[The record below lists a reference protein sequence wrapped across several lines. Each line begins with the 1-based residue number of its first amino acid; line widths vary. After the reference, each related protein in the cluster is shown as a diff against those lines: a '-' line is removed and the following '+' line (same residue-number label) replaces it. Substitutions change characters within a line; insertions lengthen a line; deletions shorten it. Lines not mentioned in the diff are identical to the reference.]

1 MSGPRPTGPEGF
13 DPAELEALAPVGRGL
28 FSVDGMW
35 CPSCAAATER
45 VLARQPG
52 VRRARVSF
60 PTASA
65 LIDWDPGRADLS
77 RILGQVERLGYAVGR
92 PQSSGETVAQIDAEI
107 QRLSIRLAVT
117 AFFGMWVMV
126 LAIMRY
132 LEPAALGD
140 TPAGHA
146 LSLVAAGLALP
157 VVTFAAAP
165 FWRAGW
171 RTLRAGVPGMD
182 ALVSLGVA
190 GAAVL
195 SAVELARGGADI
207 YADTAVM
214 LVALLSLGRL
224 VEMRT
229 TRRAAT
235 AIGALEREMPER
247 AWPAEGGAA
256 RPAESFAPGDRI
268 RVPAGAR
275 VPLDGR
281 IEGGG
286 TRFDLSMM
294 TGESRPVPGGAGDA
308 AQAGAVNLDSPVTL
322 RVTAGVGDRRIDRI
336 MGRMAEM
343 QGERSEIARL
353 SDALARR
360 LVPAALTLAA
370 LVGAAGWA
378 LGLGAQEAALRALSV
393 VVIACPC
400 ALSIAVPVTFLAFAE
415 RALRGGVLFRS
426 PAAMERAGDLRTLVL
441 DKTGTLTEG
450 RPRVVET
457 CPAPGTAPQTL
468 RDLAATAEAGIDHP
482 VARALTE
489 AGEAGEATRTRHP
502 RGVTARTADGAQ
514 LDVGDARALRDAGVP
529 LTPRGAALREGW
541 IHVARAGRWIG
552 ALRLADPIRPEAGT
566 ALAALRDAGLRLVM
580 ATGDAAQPAQEV
592 AEATGLTHA
601 AVHAGLSPEDKAALV
616 ADARAHGP
624 VGFAG
629 DGVNDS
635 LALAAADVGIAVDGA
650 SHAATAA
657 AGVVVSRGGLGALA
671 DGLRRAQA
679 ARRRMAQNLAFA
691 VVYNAAAIPLAAA
704 GAIPPSAAALAMLAS
719 SLSVLANAGRPEPE
733 QSDRTRDAGKP
744 LRPRNSRRAWRS
756 GAI

>member
-1 MSGPRPTGPEGF
+1 MTARRSAGPEAFGP
-13 DPAELEALAPVGRGL
+13 DELETLAPVGRGL
-28 FSVDGMW
+28 FAVEGMW

-52 VRRARVSF
+52 VCRARVSF

-65 LIDWDPGRADLS
+65 LIDWEPGRADLPH
-77 RILGQVERLGYAVGR
+77 ILRQVERLGYAVRR
-92 PQSSGETVAQIDAEI
+92 PRSSGDTVAQIDAEI

-140 TPAGHA
+140 TPTGHA
-146 LSLVAAGLALP
+146 LSLVAAALGLP

-182 ALVSLGVA
+182 TLVSLGVA
-190 GAAVL
+190 GAAAL
-195 SAVELARGGADI
+195 SAVELASGGADI

-214 LVALLSLGRL
+214 LVALLSVGRL

-247 AWPAEGGAA
+247 AWPAVGDEA
-256 RPAESFAPGDRI
+256 RPAETFAPGDRI

-281 IEGGG
+281 IEGAG
-286 TRFDLSMM
+286 TRFDLSVM
-294 TGESRPVPGGAGDA
+294 TGESQPVPVADGDA
-308 AQAGAVNLDSPVTL
+308 AQAGAINLDSPVTL
-322 RVTAGVGDRRIDRI
+322 RVTAAVGDRRIDRI

-360 LVPAALTLAA
+360 LVPAALALAA
-370 LVGAAGWA
+370 LVGVVGWA

-400 ALSIAVPVTFLAFAE
+400 ALSIAVPITFLGFAE
-415 RALRGGVLFRS
+415 RGLRVGVLFRS
-426 PAAMERAGDLRTLVL
+426 PAAMERAGDLRTLIL

-457 CPAPGTAPQTL
+457 RPAPDTAPQTV
-468 RDLAATAEAGIDHP
+468 RDVAATAEAGIDHP
-482 VARALTE
+482 VARALAE
-489 AGEAGEATRTRHP
+489 AGEAGDATRTRHP
-502 RGVTARTADGAQ
+502 RGVTAQAADGAQ
-514 LDVGDARALRDAGVP
+514 LLVGDAGFLFAAGILP
-529 LTPRGAALREGW
+529 GPGGTTLTDGW
-541 IHVARAGRWIG
+541 IHVARAGRWAG
-552 ALRLADPIRPEAGT
+552 ALRLTDPVRADAAA
-566 ALAALRDAGLRLVM
+566 ALAALRDGGLRLDM
-580 ATGDAAQPAQEV
+580 ATGDAECPARDV
-592 AEATGLTHA
+592 AEATGLPRDG
-601 AVHAGLSPEDKAALV
+601 VHAGLSPEDKAALV
-616 ADARAHGP
+616 AAARDRGL

-671 DGLRRAQA
+671 EGLHLARV

-704 GAIPPSAAALAMLAS
+704 GAIPPSVAALAMLAS
-719 SLSVLANAGRPEPE
+719 SLSVLANASRPAPE
-733 QSDRTRDAGKP
+733 RPDRASDIPDPPDRGSPPVAAALAP
-744 LRPRNSRRAWRS
+744 
-756 GAI
+756 